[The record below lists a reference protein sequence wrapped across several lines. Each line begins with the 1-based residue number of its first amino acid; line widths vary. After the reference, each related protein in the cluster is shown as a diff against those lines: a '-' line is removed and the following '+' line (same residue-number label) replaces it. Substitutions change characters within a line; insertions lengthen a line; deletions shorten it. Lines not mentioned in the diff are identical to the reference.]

1 MRGRK
6 PRPTNLK
13 ILQGTARPDRLNP
26 YEPKPEPAVPS
37 CPKWMPLMG
46 KREWRRLAKELHEL
60 GILSRIDRG
69 VMALYCEAYAQVQEA
84 IRHIEEEGAVIETK
98 WGLKVNPWQAV
109 LKAARES
116 MRRCAIEMGMT
127 PSSRARVKA
136 NKPES
141 ESLLEKFL
149 SRGKKA

>member
-1 MRGRK
+1 
-6 PRPTNLK
+6 
-13 ILQGTARPDRLNP
+13 
-26 YEPKPEPAVPS
+26 
-37 CPKWMPLMG
+37 MPLMG